1 MEKTD
6 CAAVSDMAFR
16 LWRAERNRPPKASEA
31 ESFLALVTACREALS
46 GSPASKPYNLAKLVE
61 GWNEKG

>member
-16 LWRAERNRPPKASEA
+16 LWRAERNRAPKASEA
-31 ESFLALVTACREALS
+31 AAFLDLVAACREALS
-46 GSPASKPYNLAKLVE
+46 GKKASTGYNIYGIIGESPR
-61 GWNEKG
+61 KG